1 LGYGLVNAQDRGQLF
16 IGPGTPVYKGQVVG
30 QNSRPDDLRI
40 NVCKAKQQTNMRS
53 KGEGVSIAVKTPK
66 TMGLE
71 DALEYIDDTELVEVT
86 PQNIRI
92 RKMILDEQEERRLRS
107 QGKI

>member
-1 LGYGLVNAQDRGQLF
+1 
-16 IGPGTPVYKGQVVG
+16 
-30 QNSRPDDLRI
+30 
-40 NVCKAKQQTNMRS
+40 
-53 KGEGVSIAVKTPK
+53 
-66 TMGLE
+66 
-71 DALEYIDDTELVEVT
+71 LEYIDDTELVEVT